1 MAEEDTQS
9 EDGGGVAT
17 AQDTLSVTDN
27 RTGESVRARDHERH
41 REGDGL
47 PADEGRTRTTSAS

>member
-1 MAEEDTQS
+1 MAEDRTER

-27 RTGESVRARDHERH
+27 RTGETCS
-41 REGDGL
+41 
-47 PADEGRTRTTSAS
+47 